1 MANYYAR
8 PNRPNADPLGASSV
22 HGQEAQDAAEGSF
35 LNPRAFLAR
44 YVRRYEKLR
53 AEGVDV
59 EAAMKLVR
67 EELEREQAATS
78 RARFD
83 RLNRQAQGLLTA

>member
-1 MANYYAR
+1 MANYDAR
-8 PNRPNADPLGASSV
+8 PNNRPNANPLGASSV
-22 HGQEAQDAAEGSF
+22 HGREAEDAAEGRL

-53 AEGVDV
+53 AEGVEV

-78 RARFD
+78 RARF
-83 RLNRQAQGLLTA
+83 AQVTLL